1 MTATVKW
8 YRQPADQGDATAQY
22 WLGTRYAIGDGV
34 AKDEVEA
41 VKWYRKAADQGSG
54 EAHYHLGMCYAEG
67 RGVAP
72 DEVEAYAY
80 LKLAN
85 VRQKLANLENALS
98 PEVRIRGQQRAMELQ
113 AEIKAKIA
121 ANKAGK

>member
-1 MTATVKW
+1 LA
-8 YRQPADQGDATAQY
+8 
-22 WLGTRYAIGDGV
+22 
-34 AKDEVEA
+34 EA

-85 VRQKLANLENALS
+85 VRLELGKVENALS
-98 PEVRIRGQQRAMELQ
+98 PEARQRGQVRFKKLQ
-113 AEIKAKIA
+113 KEIEVKIA
-121 ANKAGK
+121 AKKAGK

>member
-1 MTATVKW
+1 MTAT
-8 YRQPADQGDATAQY
+8 
-22 WLGTRYAIGDGV
+22 
-34 AKDEVEA
+34 